1 MLLVRIIIAFLLIVL
16 IKLTEG
22 NNANKG
28 VFTITCDDQLSDD
41 LGDDQDYFSC
51 SGNGSGRGIGI
62 NYCIND
68 FCSYLFD
75 DLLENLTSDSVINI
89 MCHVKLTS
97 VITLVGLTNVSFTGY
112 NNPSISCSNNGGLR
126 FLFCHNI
133 NIKGIIWK
141 KCDFNDGNHPV
152 NPVIEISKTSAINIR
167 NCSFQSLAGQ
177 AVMLTEVS
185 GNVIIDYCMFINN
198 INYRGHGS
206 VIYYSSETLTSSNA
220 KLSVSNSNFKGNRG
234 YNSIVY
240 FELSEGDTEYQHLT
254 IENSGFIDNN
264 DVVFYFVNIN
274 LYMGNILLKDNKNS
288 RVLSAENSKIYF
300 SGINNFTNNRQN
312 SFLLNFS
319 SVIFNESPMVEF
331 DFSDG
336 TFALYNYSSLIFKDN
351 STVKFT
357 NNNNQVVYL
366 QEHSSVILKGNST
379 VSFINNM
386 ATNGGAIYLIDH
398 SRIILEGSSKVSF
411 NYNRAVDNGGAI
423 CSHIHS
429 TITFRENTEVLFSY
443 NRATVG
449 GAISLGSQSNITF
462 KENAR
467 VAFINNVVGG
477 DDFYHQ
483 NYADI
488 DGGAIFIQDHSQA
501 VFKGSSKVTL
511 NNNKASSDGGAVFS
525 KLYSSVIFTGNSTV
539 IFNNNSA
546 INAGALRGYANSIM
560 IFDENTKVTFMHNN
574 VPGHGGAIDLYDD
587 STVVFKGSST
597 VTFDSNTALLNGG
610 ACTCHS
616 NVTFMDNAVINFINN
631 KAVYNGGAII
641 FIGNYSVTFQKA
653 EVTFS
658 NNMAMNGGAILCQF
672 SKESYI
678 NIMGVIKFHN
688 NTALIRGNSM
698 LINGIPTEC
707 SKHCLTEQVQVIT
720 TTFKNEQNKLKEHI
734 TTDAYEMVLQGQQYP
749 VECTEYDDIYE
760 YCTEYHVSDVIMLG
774 QEISLN
780 RKAYDYFNN
789 PLPTENVIINSVTNN
804 TNDLREQFDFYIV
817 GSKINTA
824 YNYSV
829 KITSVYFQKEISIK
843 LSIQLSPCY
852 LGFQHISAT
861 RRCECYDRDN
871 IVLCTGSSSNIKRGY
886 WLGTVEEKLTT
897 AICPINY
904 CNFTCCETT
913 DGYHSLSPG
922 RENQCTSHRSGIA
935 CGSCEEG
942 YTLSYAAEC
951 VSVNMCTVGWTV
963 LAVTLTILYWIVIII
978 GVFAMMHYKLPIGY
992 LYAITYYYSMVDV
1005 LLGQYSYSY
1014 LSLHITIGI
1023 LSSVFKLAPQFRRDL
1038 CLVKGLSGIDIQFIQ
1053 YIYPLAISIIL
1064 AIISLLARCS
1074 QRLSLFIARGIIHVI
1089 CFILLLSYTSMV
1101 STSLLLL
1108 RSLQFHN
1115 VDKVYTYLSP
1125 DIEYFHGRHL
1135 AYFIVAVM
1143 FVITIIIGL
1152 PLILLLEPFLN
1163 RKINFIRIKP
1173 LLDQFQG
1180 CFKNWC
1186 RWFAAYYMICR
1197 LAQIATIV
1205 YSSDYFVTQYI
1216 LIATNVIVSLVHII
1230 VRPYNDN
1237 ILNVF
1242 DGFILQLM
1250 VFVAV
1255 VPVFDTINS
1264 TVIVTATF
1272 TVVIVPLVVFL
1283 IMGFILHKA
1292 TVHKLITRICN
1303 IKLKNKKVK
1312 ADDNNQDERSVQEF
1326 EMIVDE
1332 SMRRNATICDV

>member
-1 MLLVRIIIAFLLIVL
+1 MFLVRIIVAFLLIVL
-16 IKLTEG
+16 VKLTEG

-28 VFTITCDDQLSDD
+28 VFTITCDDLLSDD
-41 LGDDQDYFSC
+41 EEYFSG
-51 SGNGSGRGIGI
+51 SGSGSGRGIGI

-68 FCSYLFD
+68 FCSHFFD

-97 VITLVGLTNVSFTGY
+97 IITLVGLTNISFTGY
-112 NNPSISCSNNGGLR
+112 NNPIISCSNNGGLR
-126 FLFCHNI
+126 FLFCRNV
-133 NIKGIIWK
+133 NIKGIIWER
-141 KCDFNDGNHPV
+141 CDGNHPV
-152 NPVIEISKTSAINIR
+152 NPVIEINKTSAIEIQ

-185 GNVIIDYCMFINN
+185 GNLIIDYCMFINN

-206 VIYYSSETLTSSNA
+206 VIYYSSGSVTSSNA

-240 FELSEGDTEYQHLT
+240 LELSEGDTEYQHLT
-254 IENSGFIDNN
+254 IENSEFIDNN
-264 DVVFYFVNIN
+264 VVVLYLVNVT
-274 LYMGNILLKDNKNS
+274 LYMDNILLKDNRNS
-288 RVLSAENSKIYF
+288 KVLSAENSKIYF

-319 SVIFNESPMVEF
+319 SAIFISENSMVEF

-351 STVKFT
+351 SIVKLA
-357 NNNNQVVYL
+357 NNNNQVIYL
-366 QEHSSVILKGNST
+366 QEHSSVIFKGNST

-398 SRIILEGSSKVSF
+398 SRIIFEGSSKVSF
-411 NYNRAVDNGGAI
+411 NYNIAVDNGGAI

-443 NRATVG
+443 NRANQG
-449 GAISLGSQSNITF
+449 GAISLDSQSNITF
-462 KENAR
+462 KEKAR
-467 VAFINNVVGG
+467 VTFIDNVAGG
-477 DDFYHQ
+477 DNFNFYGFE
-483 NYADI
+483 I
-488 DGGAIFIQDHSQA
+488 DGGGAIFIQDHSQA
-501 VFKGSSKVTL
+501 VFGGSSEVIL
-511 NNNKASSDGGAVFS
+511 NNNKANIDGGAVVS

-546 INAGALRGYANSIM
+546 ITAGALRGRTNSIM

-574 VPGHGGAIDLYDD
+574 VRDHGGAMDLYDD
-587 STVVFKGSST
+587 STVIFKGSST
-597 VTFDSNTALLNGG
+597 VTFDNNTALLNGG
-610 ACTCHS
+610 ACTYHS
-616 NVTFMDNAVINFINN
+616 NVTFMDNAVINFTNN
-631 KAVYNGGAII
+631 KAEYNGGAII
-641 FIGNYSVTFQKA
+641 FTGNYNITFQKA

-672 SKESYI
+672 SEGSYI
-678 NIMGVIKFHN
+678 NVIGIIKFHN
-688 NTALIRGNSM
+688 NTASILGSSM

-707 SKHCLTEQVQVIT
+707 SKHCLTEQVQVIAT
-720 TTFKNEQNKLKEHI
+720 TSKNEQQKLNEHI
-734 TTDAYEMVLQGQQYP
+734 TTDAYKMVLQGQQYP
-749 VECTEYDDIYE
+749 VKCIEYDDIYE

-774 QEISLN
+774 QEIVLN
-780 RKAYDYFNN
+780 RIVYDYFNN
-789 PLPTENVIINSVTNN
+789 PLPTENLIFNSVTNN
-804 TNDLREQFDFYIV
+804 TNDLHDIHQNPQQFDFNIV
-817 GSKINTA
+817 GSKINTV

-829 KITSVYFQKEISIK
+829 KITAVYFQKEISIK

-1005 LLGQYSYSY
+1005 LLGQYSYNY
-1014 LSLHITIGI
+1014 FSLHITIGI

-1064 AIISLLARCS
+1064 VIIILLARFS
-1074 QRLSLFIARGIIHVI
+1074 QRLSLFIARAIIHVI
-1089 CFILLLSYTSMV
+1089 CFLLLLSYTSMV

-1108 RSLQFHN
+1108 KSLQFHN

-1197 LAQIATIV
+1197 LVQIATIV

-1255 VPVFDTINS
+1255 VPVCDTINS

-1283 IMGFILHKA
+1283 IMGLILHKA
-1292 TVHKLITRICN
+1292 TVHKLITRICRV
-1303 IKLKNKKVK
+1303 KLKNKKVK